1 MRRFLHAGFYAYKFF
16 WLSYE
21 CNCMQGES
29 RKYCSWCWSYG
40 ANYRKKITANYNSFE
55 KMNPLKG
62 HPVKNV
68 QIRSLTLVLIF
79 WWIEVAILRSHRKVC
94 RNFIFNFEDIWKRR
108 FVFHQTL
115 NAFFHTGKAVSSWLL
130 GETS

>member
-1 MRRFLHAGFYAYKFF
+1 MPY
-16 WLSYE
+16 
-21 CNCMQGES
+21 
-29 RKYCSWCWSYG
+29 

-79 WWIEVAILRSHRKVC
+79 
-94 RNFIFNFEDIWKRR
+94 
-108 FVFHQTL
+108 
-115 NAFFHTGKAVSSWLL
+115 
-130 GETS
+130 